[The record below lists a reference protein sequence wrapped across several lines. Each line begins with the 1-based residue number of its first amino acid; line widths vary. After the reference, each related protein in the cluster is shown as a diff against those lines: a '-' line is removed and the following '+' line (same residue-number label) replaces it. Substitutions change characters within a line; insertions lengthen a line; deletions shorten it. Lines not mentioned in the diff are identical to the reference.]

1 MIVKCRLFNQNRI
14 MSTFF
19 LFLFSAFL
27 IDSCQKMAYNSDQN
41 RRIQPFLSFVA
52 VRMANCV
59 KIKMNG
65 KMTRIRSLTVGNLPI
80 IIFKLDVNQGI
91 LLLM

>member
-1 MIVKCRLFNQNRI
+1 
-14 MSTFF
+14 
-19 LFLFSAFL
+19 
-27 IDSCQKMAYNSDQN
+27 MAYNSDQN

-65 KMTRIRSLTVGNLPI
+65 KVTRLRPLTVGNLAI
-80 IIFKLDVNQGI
+80 IIFKVDV
-91 LLLM
+91 

>member
-1 MIVKCRLFNQNRI
+1 
-14 MSTFF
+14 
-19 LFLFSAFL
+19 
-27 IDSCQKMAYNSDQN
+27 MAYNSDQN

-65 KMTRIRSLTVGNLPI
+65 KVTRLRSLKVGNLAI
-80 IIFKLDVNQGI
+80 IIFKLDVKKSRDFTFNVRRTRDNYTSRNRIFQRRR
-91 LLLM
+91 LCQDLQTS